1 MRSNRRGTRYSSAGG
16 MTAAG
21 GGVDAALTERVRDA
35 LVASGRPPSAAAV
48 AGVLRSE
55 GHMLGDAAVLEA
67 TELLRSE
74 FLGAGPLEGLLA
86 TPEVTDVLVNG
97 PGEVWVDTGDGLRLT
112 DVRFPS
118 AAAVRRL
125 ATRVSSAAGRRL
137 DEASPFVDLLFESG
151 VRVHVALPPI
161 APDGP
166 LISIRVPPRRPLS
179 LDDLVASGWAPA
191 SFVPWLHAVL
201 LSRLG
206 FLVTGGTASG
216 KTTVLS
222 VLLSHVPA
230 EERLLLVEDA
240 GELRPRHPHVV
251 RLQSR
256 PANLEGAGAVT
267 LRDLVR
273 QGLRMRPDRI
283 VIGEVRGA
291 EVADWLAAMNT
302 GHAGCCATI
311 HANRPEDV
319 PARLEALGVTAGLDR
334 QAVHSQAAAALD
346 VVLQL
351 TRDDDGRRR
360 VASIGLVTATDG
372 WLRVHS
378 AIELTRDGGVVFGP
392 GYDALCRRLGGIP
405 QP

>member
-1 MRSNRRGTRYSSAGG
+1 VT
-16 MTAAG
+16 TALS
-21 GGVDAALTERVRDA
+21 GVDPRVVQRVRDA
-35 LVASGRPPSAAAV
+35 LVASGEPPSAAHV
-48 AGVLRSE
+48 ASVLRQQT
-55 GHMLGDAAVLEA
+55 GVLGDAAVLET

-74 FLGAGPLEGLLA
+74 LVGVGPLEALLA
-86 TPEVTDVLVNG
+86 DPNVTDVLVNG
-97 PGEVWVDTGDGLRLT
+97 PGLVWVDDGAGLRLT

-118 AAAVRRL
+118 EPAVRRL
-125 ATRVSSAAGRRL
+125 ASRIATAANRRL
-137 DEASPFVDLLFESG
+137 DEASPFVDLLLESG
-151 VRVHVALPPI
+151 VRVHVALPPV

-166 LISIRVPPRRPLS
+166 LISVRIPPRRVLT
-179 LDDLVASGWAPA
+179 LHDLIAAGWAPA
-191 SFVPWLHAVL
+191 SVLPWLRAVVT
-201 LSRLG
+201 SRLG
-206 FLVTGGTASG
+206 FLVTGGTGSG

-222 VLLSHVPA
+222 VLLSQVSA
-230 EERLLLVEDA
+230 DERLLLIEDS
-240 GELRPRHPHVV
+240 GELRPQHPHVV

-256 PANLEGAGAVT
+256 PPNLEGAGAVT

-302 GHAGCCATI
+302 GHAGCCATL

-351 TRDDDGRRR
+351 TRDPDGRRR
-360 VASIGLVTATDG
+360 LGSVGVAGSVDG
-372 WLRVHS
+372 FLRVALAFVLS
-378 AIELTRDGGVVFGP
+378 AQGDVLAGD
-392 GYDALCRRLGGIP
+392 GYDALRARLDEVVVP
-405 QP
+405 

>member
-1 MRSNRRGTRYSSAGG
+1 
-16 MTAAG
+16 MTAAR
-21 GGVDAALTERVRDA
+21 GGVDTELMERVRDA
-35 LVASGRPPSAAAV
+35 LVASGQPPSAAHV
-48 AGVLRSE
+48 ASVLRDE
-55 GHMLGDAAVLEA
+55 GGVLGDAAVLEA
-67 TELLRSE
+67 TDLLRSE
-74 FLGAGPLEGLLA
+74 LLGAGPLEELLT
-86 TPEVTDVLVNG
+86 TPGVTDVLVNG
-97 PGEVWVDTGDGLRLT
+97 PGEIWVDSGVGLRLT

-125 ATRVSSAAGRRL
+125 ATRIATAGGRRL
-137 DEASPFVDLLFESG
+137 DEASPFVDLLLESG

-161 APDGP
+161 APGGP
-166 LISIRVPPRRPLS
+166 LISVRVPPRRALS

-191 SFVPWLHAVL
+191 SFVPWLSAVL
-201 LSRLG
+201 TSRLG
-206 FLVTGGTASG
+206 FLVTGGTGSG

-222 VLLSHVPA
+222 VLLSHVCPH
-230 EERLLLVEDA
+230 ERVLLVEDA
-240 GELRPRHPHVV
+240 GELQPRHPHVV

-283 VIGEVRGA
+283 VIGEVRGT

-346 VVLQL
+346 VVLHV
-351 TRDDDGRRR
+351 TRDGDGLRRL
-360 VASIGLVTATDG
+360 ASLGAVTSRDGLLQVQPAF
-372 WLRVHS
+372 
-378 AIELTRDGGVVFGP
+378 ELTREGGVVRGA
-392 GYDALCRRLGGIP
+392 GYDVLRRRLDRLP
-405 QP
+405 VP